1 MLQQNSRD
9 YSTCRLGRASCSGYV
24 HANVALIVPLTFLAL
39 LLDGLGLLAG
49 LVALLEVQ
57 SARSRV
63 GVRVAF
69 RPLTLYVSA
78 RR

>member
-1 MLQQNSRD
+1 M
-9 YSTCRLGRASCSGYV
+9 
-24 HANVALIVPLTFLAL
+24 PLTFLAL

-49 LVALLEVQ
+49 FVALLEVQ
-57 SARSRV
+57 SARPCV